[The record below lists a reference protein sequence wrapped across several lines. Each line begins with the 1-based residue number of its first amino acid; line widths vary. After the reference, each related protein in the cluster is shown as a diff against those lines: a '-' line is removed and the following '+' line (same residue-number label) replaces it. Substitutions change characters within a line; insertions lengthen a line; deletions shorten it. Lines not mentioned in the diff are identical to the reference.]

1 MCAPPLKSAGK
12 RAVKLLVIVRPA
24 MPTTP
29 HSPAAATRT
38 PWFFRAGLG
47 WACALIALLAGGG
60 CTTHRPPVVAY
71 VPQVALV
78 TVENHTDWP
87 WRIAFVRVENP
98 AASPPSTLAS
108 STTTE
113 TPPAPAGLPWVA
125 LAPRET
131 RRLDLAGGIYRVHRE
146 LLRLKTDPQENPPT
160 NDPAAPTSLWLVPGR
175 SYTWPLATLFSTE
188 EGSQ

>member
-1 MCAPPLKSAGK
+1 MCDPPLKFTGQ

-24 MPTTP
+24 MPNPP
-29 HSPAAATRT
+29 HHPAAVTT
-38 PWFFRAGLG
+38 LHGFFRACFG
-47 WACALIALLAGGG
+47 WACALLALAAGAG
-60 CTTHRPPVVAY
+60 CATRRPPVVDYA
-71 VPQVALV
+71 PQVAMV

-98 AASPPSTLAS
+98 ASAPTPAIAPSPA
-108 STTTE
+108 TE
-113 TPPAPAGLPWVA
+113 APPAPAGLPWVA

-146 LLRLKTDPQENPPT
+146 LLRVKTDPLEEPPVS
-160 NDPAAPTSLWLVPGR
+160 DPSSGASLWLVPGR